1 MEDIIKSKTELKK
14 EAEAIQD
21 LGIKISEL
29 SDSIIE
35 NLSLSKSVI
44 DAIFEYK
51 RIKKN
56 SAKRRQAQYIG
67 KLMRDIDLEA
77 VRHEVN
83 LIENHSRINVEIEY
97 KAEKLREQL
106 LMSDQEK
113 SKFFNDYVVN
123 SDFNQA
129 LVGARKEITQN
140 KRGKN
145 YKNLFRMIKEIIS

>member
-21 LGIKISEL
+21 LGIKISNL

-35 NLSLSKSVI
+35 DLSLPKSVI
-44 DAIFEYK
+44 DAIFDYK
-51 RIKKN
+51 KIKKN

-77 VRHEVN
+77 VKHEVS
-83 LIENHSRINVEIEY
+83 LIENHSRVNVEIEH
-97 KAEKLREQL
+97 KAEKLREL
-106 LMSDQEK
+106 LLASDQEK
-113 SKFFNDYVVN
+113 TKFFDTYKVEP
-123 SDFNQA
+123 DFNQT
-129 LVGARKEITQN
+129 LINARKEASQN

-145 YKNLFRMIKEIIS
+145 YRNLFRMIKEIVS